1 MRKLFLPILKL
12 FESGTEPFV
21 YKSSHRVILVVM
33 GFLFTALATGLAILV
48 FMFVQDEE
56 WGYFLPV
63 LVFGGSGLLS
73 LLVGFMGSDRG
84 VAKIWGSK

>member
-1 MRKLFLPILKL
+1 MRKLFSPILKC
-12 FESGTEPFV
+12 FESGTDPFV
-21 YKSSHRVILVVM
+21 YKPSHRMALIVM
-33 GFLFTALATGLAILV
+33 GFLFSGLAMLV
-48 FMFVQDEE
+48 FMLAQGEQ

-73 LLVGFMGSDRG
+73 LLVGFMGSDRA